1 MSPCCSKDSFCTLS
15 LRSSPLCASKTAE
28 VFVLVVMG
36 NYSILPLC
44 SHSKCKCFL
53 PQEKSNP
60 PHTGRSAKTILLFI
74 SVSEQRHSVN
84 PSQNIKN
91 LGVRWETATRFGS
104 CWTVVAKE
112 PHQLNKQINKSNRE
126 EEEEKAVCVFLL
138 FLFFVFQ
145 FPTQKKGWYLKTG
158 NISASP

>member
-1 MSPCCSKDSFCTLS
+1 M
-15 LRSSPLCASKTAE
+15 
-28 VFVLVVMG
+28 
-36 NYSILPLC
+36 
-44 SHSKCKCFL
+44 
-53 PQEKSNP
+53 
-60 PHTGRSAKTILLFI
+60 
-74 SVSEQRHSVN
+74 N

-104 CWTVVAKE
+104 CWTVLAKE

-126 EEEEKAVCVFLL
+126 EEEEKAVFVFLL